1 MLPDVPLHSQTLLR
15 LPHKQLQ
22 KHTRD
27 YKLNMTGLDVFDNR
41 RTGSQSASLKKKK
54 KKYEIMSDLD
64 QNVFGVFGEP
74 ARINRVVCSY
84 GLEQLLFIAAVERRL
99 TDQHLV
105 QQHSERPPVHSAVV
119 LLTQQDLTHTH
130 THTV

>member
-1 MLPDVPLHSQTLLR
+1 M
-15 LPHKQLQ
+15 
-22 KHTRD
+22 
-27 YKLNMTGLDVFDNR
+27 
-41 RTGSQSASLKKKK
+41 QSIRQFEMV
-54 KKYEIMSDLD
+54 EIMSDLD

-119 LLTQQDLTHTH
+119 LLTQQDLTHRSH
-130 THTV
+130 TRCLNRPAFLNEP

>member
-1 MLPDVPLHSQTLLR
+1 
-15 LPHKQLQ
+15 
-22 KHTRD
+22 
-27 YKLNMTGLDVFDNR
+27 
-41 RTGSQSASLKKKK
+41 
-54 KKYEIMSDLD
+54 MSDLD

-119 LLTQQDLTHTH
+119 LLTQQDLTHTSHTH
-130 THTV
+130 THTVFKQARFSK